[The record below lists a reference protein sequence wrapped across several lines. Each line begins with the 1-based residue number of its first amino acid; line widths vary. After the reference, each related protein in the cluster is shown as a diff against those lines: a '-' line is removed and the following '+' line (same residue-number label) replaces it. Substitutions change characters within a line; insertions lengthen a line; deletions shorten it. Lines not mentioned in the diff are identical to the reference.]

1 MAGIYILEH
10 ARVVGP
16 FEEAELGRLVRDNRL
31 QPATFCWRA
40 GLAAWQPASVLW
52 PGLFAGESLPVG
64 MPAPPPAPD
73 ATHPETPAPPPDPF
87 EAVTLPLAAQPAGM
101 PKPPVS
107 LSSVSAPSSI
117 SREAPLPVFL
127 PGETVAERYRVIR
140 FIGRGGMGEVYEVED
155 LELHE
160 RVALKAIRTDVSRE
174 DRTTARFKREI
185 QLARKVTHPN
195 VCRIFDL
202 SLHRPPAEAGPEA
215 PGIPFLTMELL
226 RGETLAERLQ
236 RLKRMGTAEVLPIV
250 VQLAQALDAAH
261 RAGVVHRDFKTGNVI
276 LVPPRQPG
284 GAERAVITDFGLAR
298 TLVEG
303 ESLTDSLSVTGHIA
317 GTPTYMAP
325 EQVEGGRVTAAADI
339 FALGVALYRMLTG
352 AWPYE
357 ADTPLA
363 SALKRLREPPTP
375 PRDHLPDIDPR
386 WEAVI
391 LRCLARNPADRFP
404 SARDVAVALTGEE
417 KSFEWRSAES
427 TMIRAAPTI
436 PWKRPRPWLLAAAGL
451 VVVAGLA
458 VAGWKLLGPRPTPP
472 PRPEPAAT
480 GRRAVAVFAFRNLSR
495 RPEAEWLSTAL
506 AEMFRTELAA
516 AGQLRLI
523 AGENVARTAVELSL
537 GEPDTL
543 APDTLQR
550 VRANLGTDL
559 VVFGSYL
566 TIGAT
571 GGGKI
576 RMDLRVQDAAS
587 GETVAS
593 FREEGAES
601 DLFDLVGRAGEQL
614 RMRLDL
620 TGATP
625 AQREAV
631 QAALPSDPE
640 AVRLYAEGLARLR
653 RFDALGAKE
662 LLEQAA
668 AREPDQPV
676 IHAALSEAWAALGY
690 DARAQAAAKKAVDL
704 SGALDREQRLLIEA
718 HSEETCSRWPKAMEL
733 YRTLWTFYPDNA
745 DYGLRLGSVQVSAGQ
760 GQDALA
766 TVARLRK
773 LAGPAAADPRIDL
786 VEAAAA
792 GSLADYPLQLQA
804 AGRAVARGTGA
815 GARLLVA
822 RGRLLEASALQE
834 TGRLQPAREAASA
847 ARDIFA
853 ATGDRSGQAQA
864 LKLLGIIQFNMGD
877 RKSARQMFEE
887 SLRISREI
895 GNLGGVATSLGNL
908 AILLRSEGDAAGAM
922 KKYQESLA
930 ILREIDDKSGIATGL
945 NNMANIA
952 NAQGDAAGARRMYEQ
967 ALALYRETGSR
978 SGEALTL
985 SNLATIYFD
994 QGDLDSAAR
1003 MFEESLVIRRAIG
1016 DKPGMAMAL
1025 GNLGAVEMAR
1035 GQLAAAKA
1043 HYQQALAL
1051 GRETSNKSQEAQSL
1065 FDLGE
1070 VFLAEGDY
1078 AAARRNHEEALSIRT
1093 AISETVDLAYS
1104 RLALA
1109 GVSLEERKTG
1119 EAEVQARLAAG
1130 AFRQQDSASGAS
1142 AALALAARACLAQN
1156 QPVRAEACLAEGRPL
1171 QKDNSDRDSRARFA
1185 IAEAE
1190 AAAAS
1195 GRAPAARRQLEALL
1209 ADAGKSGLVLI
1220 GMEASLALGRIE
1232 IASGDKAAGARRLQA
1247 LQKEASKRGFALL
1260 ARKAGAAIAKGSS

>member
-10 ARVVGP
+10 ARIVGP
-16 FEEAELGRLVRDNRL
+16 FEEAELARLVSDHRL
-31 QPATFCWRA
+31 LPATFCWRA
-40 GLAAWQPASVLW
+40 GLTAWQPALILW
-52 PGLFAGESLPVG
+52 PALFTGEPLPDG

-73 ATHPETPAPPPDPF
+73 ATRPETPAPPPDPF
-87 EAVTLPLAAQPAGM
+87 EAATLPLGGQAAGM

-107 LSSVSAPSSI
+107 LSSVSAPSSV
-117 SREAPLPVFL
+117 SREAPLPVFM

-202 SLHRPPAEAGPEA
+202 GLHRLPAEAGVEA
-215 PGIPFLTMELL
+215 SGIPFLTMELL

-236 RLKRMGTAEVLPIV
+236 RLRRMEPAEVLPIV

-276 LVPPRQPG
+276 LVPPRDPG
-284 GAERAVITDFGLAR
+284 GTERAVITDFGLAR

-325 EQVEGGRVTAAADI
+325 EQVEGGRITAAADI

-404 SARDVAVALTGEE
+404 SARDVAVALAGEE
-417 KSFEWRSAES
+417 KSIEWRSAES
-427 TMIRAAPTI
+427 TMIKTTLRAS
-436 PWKRPRPWLLAAAGL
+436 WKRPRPWLLAT
-451 VVVAGLA
+451 AGLA
-458 VAGWKLLGPRPTPP
+458 LVAVLAVLGWKLLGPRPAPP
-472 PRPEPAAT
+472 PRPVPAVSA
-480 GRRAVAVFAFRNLSR
+480 RRAVAVFSFRNLSR

-523 AGENVARTAVELSL
+523 AGENVARLAVELSL

-543 APDTLQR
+543 APDTLSR
-550 VRANLGTDL
+550 IRANLGTDL
-559 VVFGSYL
+559 VVSGSYL
-566 TIGAT
+566 TLGVP

-576 RMDLRVQDAAS
+576 RLDLRVQDAAS

-593 FREEGAES
+593 FREEGVEA
-601 DLFDLVGRAGEQL
+601 DLFELVGRAGGQL
-614 RMRLDL
+614 RGRLGL

-640 AVRLYAEGLARLR
+640 AVRLYAEGLSRLR
-653 RFDALGAKE
+653 RFDALGGRD

-676 IHAALSEAWAALGY
+676 IHAALAEAWAALGY
-690 DARAQAAAKKAVDL
+690 DARAQAAAKKAVGL
-704 SGALDREQRLLIEA
+704 SGSLDREQRLQIEA
-718 HSEETCSRWPKAMEL
+718 RYEDACRHWSKAMEL
-733 YRTLWTFYPDNA
+733 YRTLWTFYPDNL

-760 GQDALA
+760 GQEALA

-773 LAGPAAADPRIDL
+773 LAGPASADPRIDL
-786 VEAAAA
+786 VESAAA

-804 AGRAVARGTGA
+804 AGRAVARGTA
-815 GARLLVA
+815 SGARLLVA
-822 RGRLLEASALQE
+822 RGRLLEAAALQE
-834 TGRLQPAREAASA
+834 TGRLQPAREAAAA

-853 ATGDRSGQAQA
+853 ATGDRAGQAQA
-864 LKLLGIIQFNMGD
+864 LKLLGIIHFNLGD
-877 RKSARQMFEE
+877 RKRAREMFEE

-895 GNLGGVATSLGNL
+895 GSLGGVATSLGNL
-908 AILLRSEGDAAGAM
+908 AILLRSEGDAAGAL

-930 ILREIDDKSGIATGL
+930 ILREIDDKPGIATGL

-952 NAQGDAAGARRMYEQ
+952 NAQGDSAGARRMYEQ

-985 SNLATIYFD
+985 SNLATVYFD

-1003 MFEESLVIRRAIG
+1003 MFEESLATRRAIG
-1016 DKPGMAMAL
+1016 DKPGMSMAL

-1043 HYQQALAL
+1043 RYQQALAL

-1065 FDLGE
+1065 VDLGE
-1070 VFLAEGDY
+1070 VFLAEGDF
-1078 AAARRNHEEALSIRT
+1078 AAARRNQEEVLSIRT
-1093 AISETVDLAYS
+1093 AIGESVDLAYS

-1109 GVSLEERKTG
+1109 GVSMEEGKAG

-1130 AFRQQDSASGAS
+1130 AFRQQDSASGAA

-1156 QPVRAEACLAEGRPL
+1156 QPARAEACLAEGRPL
-1171 QKDNSDRDSRARFA
+1171 QKDNPDRDSRARFT

-1190 AAAAS
+1190 VAAVA
-1195 GRAPAARRQLEALL
+1195 GRSAAARRQLEAVL
-1209 ADAGKSGLVLI
+1209 AGARKSGLVLI
-1220 GMEASLALGRIE
+1220 GMEASLALGRVE
-1232 IASGDKAAGARRLQA
+1232 IASGDKAAGTRRLQS
-1247 LQKEASKRGFALL
+1247 LQQEASRRGFTLL
-1260 ARKAGAAIAKGSS
+1260 ARKAALAAKG

>member
-16 FEEAELGRLVRDNRL
+16 FEESELARLVRDHRL
-31 QPATFCWRA
+31 QPATFCWQT
-40 GLAAWQPASVLW
+40 GLTAWQPASVLW
-52 PGLFAGESLPVG
+52 PALFAGEPLPDE
-64 MPAPPPAPD
+64 MPVPPPAPD
-73 ATHPETPAPPPDPF
+73 VTRPETPAPPPDPF
-87 EAVTLPLAAQPAGM
+87 EAVTVPLDGRSTGM
-101 PKPPVS
+101 PKPPIG
-107 LSSVSAPSSI
+107 LSSASASSAV
-117 SREAPLPVFL
+117 SREAPLPVFM

-155 LELHE
+155 LELKE
-160 RVALKAIRTDVSRE
+160 RVALKAIRTDIARE
-174 DRTTARFKREI
+174 GRTTARFKREI

-202 SLHRPPAEAGPEA
+202 GLHRLPVEAGEEG
-215 PGIPFLTMELL
+215 PGVPFLTMELL

-236 RLKRMGTAEVLPIV
+236 RLKRMEPADVLPIV

-276 LVPPRQPG
+276 LVPPREPG

-417 KSFEWRSAES
+417 KSSEWRSAES
-427 TMIRAAPTI
+427 TMIRSAPAG
-436 PWKRPRPWLLAAAGL
+436 PGKRLRPWLLAAAGL
-451 VVVAGLA
+451 IVVAGLA
-458 VAGWKLLGPRPTPP
+458 VAGWKLLGPRPAPP
-472 PRPEPAAT
+472 PRPEPAAA
-480 GRRAVAVFAFRNLSR
+480 GRRAVAVFSFRNLSR
-495 RPEAEWLSTAL
+495 RAEAEWLSTAL

-537 GEPDTL
+537 ETPDTL

-566 TIGAT
+566 TIGAP

-601 DLFDLVGRAGEQL
+601 DLFELVGRAGEQL
-614 RMRLDL
+614 RARLGL

-640 AVRLYAEGLARLR
+640 AVRLYAEGLARIR
-653 RFDALGAKE
+653 RFDASGGKD

-668 AREPDQPV
+668 AREPGQPV

-690 DARAQAAAKKAVDL
+690 DARAQEAAKKAVSL
-704 SGALDREQRLLIEA
+704 SGALDREQRLQIEA
-718 HSEETCSRWPKAMEL
+718 RYEETSRHWAKAMEL
-733 YRTLWTFYPDNA
+733 YRTLWTFYPDNV

-766 TVARLRK
+766 TMARLRK
-773 LAGPAAADPRIDL
+773 LAGPPAADPRIDL

-804 AGRAVARGTGA
+804 AGRAVARGTTT

-853 ATGDRSGQAQA
+853 ATGDRAGQSQA

-877 RKSARQMFEE
+877 RKSARAMFEE
-887 SLRISREI
+887 SLGISREI
-895 GNLGGVATSLGNL
+895 GSLGGVATSLGNL
-908 AILLRSEGDAAGAM
+908 AILLRSEGDAAGAL

-930 ILREIDDKSGIATGL
+930 ILREIDDKPGIATSL

-994 QGDLDSAAR
+994 QGDLESAAR
-1003 MFEESLVIRRAIG
+1003 MFEESLAIRQAIG
-1016 DKPGMAMAL
+1016 DKPGMSMAL

-1043 HYQQALAL
+1043 RYQKALAL
-1051 GRETSNKSQEAQSL
+1051 GRETSNKSQEAQAL

-1070 VFLAEGDY
+1070 IFLAEGDF
-1078 AAARRNHEEALSIRT
+1078 AAARRNQEEVLSIRT
-1093 AISETVDLAYS
+1093 AIGETVDLAYS

-1109 GVSLEERKTG
+1109 GVSLEEGKAG

-1130 AFRQQDSASGAS
+1130 AFRQQESASGAS
-1142 AALALAARACLAQN
+1142 AALAVAARACLAQN
-1156 QPVRAEACLAEGRPL
+1156 QPARAEVCLTEGRPL
-1171 QKDNSDRDSRARFA
+1171 QKDNTDRDSRARFT

-1195 GRAPAARRQLEALL
+1195 GRAAAARRPLESLL
-1209 ADAGKSGLVLI
+1209 ADAEKSGLVLI

-1232 IASGDKAAGARRLQA
+1232 IATGDKAAGVRRLQA
-1247 LQKEASKRGFALL
+1247 LQQEASKRGFALL
-1260 ARKAGAAIAKGSS
+1260 ARKASAAIPKGSS